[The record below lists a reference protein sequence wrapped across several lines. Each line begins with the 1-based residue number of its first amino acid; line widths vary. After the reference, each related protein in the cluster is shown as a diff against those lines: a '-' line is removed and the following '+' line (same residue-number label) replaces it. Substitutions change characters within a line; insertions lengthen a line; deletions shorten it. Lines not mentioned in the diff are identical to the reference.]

1 MNIEIVGVK
10 EQEKEALMSLLEKY
24 LYEFSQW
31 EKTDVN
37 EDGNYGYEY
46 LDCYFDEENR
56 YPYFIKVDG
65 KLAGFVMVSDYP
77 EVLERKTDY
86 CMSEFFV
93 LHKYRSSGV
102 GKTAV
107 NMVLD
112 RHHGRWQLKRHPH
125 NIGSVK
131 FWNSVIEEYTHGNF
145 ELVLSYPDKE
155 VDYEDGTPA
164 DVFFFA
170 N

>member
-1 MNIEIVGVK
+1 M
-10 EQEKEALMSLLEKY
+10 
-24 LYEFSQW
+24 
-31 EKTDVN
+31 
-37 EDGNYGYEY
+37 
-46 LDCYFDEENR
+46 
-56 YPYFIKVDG
+56 
-65 KLAGFVMVSDYP
+65 
-77 EVLERKTDY
+77 
-86 CMSEFFV
+86 
-93 LHKYRSSGV
+93 
-102 GKTAV
+102 AV

-131 FWNSVIEEYTHGNF
+131 FWNSVIEEYTHGNY